1 MNERCTHSG
10 VGTACCPD
18 PKCQHRYE
26 LPPATGGISQGFCI
40 FCNRENRFRANNRD
54 TVFYYLKREKL
65 YPDVVKSVLHIVT
78 TKLLE
83 RGLSFSDEE
92 ESWIAWPTLATLVG
106 SQPPIK
112 TDQAIIILEKF
123 SRESIMPPRRFR
135 VGSFITHDDELFYA
149 PVGIGTNSYSVL
161 PEKDGLA
168 SLAIVNESGKLE
180 AWVLRDVPTKDA
192 FDYLKDHG
200 KPKDWDPNDHA

>member
-1 MNERCTHSG
+1 MKVYSQSARAIRYRQEMGVGEFANERCTHSG
-10 VGTACCPD
+10 VGTTCCPN

-26 LPPATGGISQGFCI
+26 LPPATRGISQGFCI
-40 FCNRENRFRANNRD
+40 FCNRENRFRADNKE
-54 TVFYYLKREKL
+54 TIFYYLKRERL

-112 TDQAIIILEKF
+112 TDQALTILRNF
-123 SRESIMPPRRFR
+123 SRCLRESRFKT
-135 VGSFITHDDELFYA
+135 V
-149 PVGIGTNSYSVL
+149 
-161 PEKDGLA
+161 
-168 SLAIVNESGKLE
+168 
-180 AWVLRDVPTKDA
+180 
-192 FDYLKDHG
+192 
-200 KPKDWDPNDHA
+200 